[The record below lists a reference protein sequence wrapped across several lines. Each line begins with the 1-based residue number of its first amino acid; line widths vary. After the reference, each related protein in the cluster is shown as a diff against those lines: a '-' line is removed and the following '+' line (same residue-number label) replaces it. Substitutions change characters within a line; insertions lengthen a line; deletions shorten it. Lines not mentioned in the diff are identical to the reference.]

1 MAIKRNPPGK
11 QAAATADY
19 APIPEDFKGK
29 RLLVDGDIL
38 AFRAGLRAGKEE
50 VTNPQ
55 AVVRNSIDT
64 LLRHLDWNL
73 EPSEILIGISPGS
86 RQQFRYVVLPDYK
99 ANRGDKPKPEWLP
112 YARDYLQEKHGAIM
126 SHPKLEADDWMAD
139 QQDVEGLSTI
149 ICTIDKDLR
158 MVPGRHY
165 NLDKETCTVTSELEG
180 ERQFWYQM
188 LIGDSADNILGLPGM
203 GPKGADKLL
212 DATAPSDWFD
222 TVLAL
227 YRGAKALGGK
237 TKKAQRWAEEDN
249 PERRFYSNAAGLWM
263 LRRSGTCPAY
273 TRGITYSVQ
282 ELRFKRE
289 EPSNG

>member
-1 MAIKRNPPGK
+1 MAINRNPPGK
-11 QAAATADY
+11 QSPATANYQPVPNDY
-19 APIPEDFKGK
+19 KG
-29 RLLVDGDIL
+29 RILLVDGDIL
-38 AFRAGLRAGKEE
+38 AFRAALRAEKEE

-73 EPSEILIGISPGS
+73 EPAEIRIGISPSS

-99 ANRGDKPKPEWLP
+99 ANRSDKPRPEWLP
-112 YARDYLQEKHGAIM
+112 YAREYLQDKHGAIM
-126 SHPKLEADDWMAD
+126 AHPKLEADDWMAD
-139 QQDVEGLSTI
+139 QQDTEGVSTI
-149 ICTIDKDLR
+149 ICTIDKDLM

-165 NLDKETCTVTSELEG
+165 NLDKETCTTVSEEEG

-203 GPKGADKLL
+203 GPKGANKLL

-222 TVLAL
+222 TVLEL

-237 TKKAQRWAEEDN
+237 TAKAKRWAAQDN
-249 PERRFYSNAAGLWM
+249 PERRFYSNAAALYMW
-263 LRRSGTCPAY
+263 RRSGKCPAF

-289 EPSNG
+289 EPANG